1 VNIAL
6 NPRSIA
12 DYETFLRVKS
22 LPVYKITGRSAW
34 FPDEYA
40 SRLGITA
47 DTSREIEPETH
58 PDAFDYQAAI
68 TRLAIQK
75 RRFAIFARCGL
86 GKTLM
91 LLDFA
96 RHAHKAAPKKR
107 ILIISPLMVVD
118 QTAAEHK
125 RFYGSDIEIVPS
137 SKLTAWLAKSKGAI
151 GITNYEAL
159 REDVPQANLGGLI
172 LDECFAAGTMVDCV
186 VNGISIPKPIE
197 NVLCGDKILNA
208 AGVDT
213 AIRTHKREVKR
224 AYIVNAGTKIT
235 CSENHPFFTQRGW
248 VGAQD
253 LEPGDSVLTSRAA
266 VRNVRGSVQAEGY
279 MGIGEVLRQVLLSE
293 MENEPAEVPCG
304 GSQSESQCEA
314 GRSEAEVVRSGK
326 SESRSG
332 AEADRGI
339 ESYVESEGA
348 SQGIKDTKGHAARSF
363 RAWWQW
369 EGDDFTAEAYAG
381 CSWTDLEGGIRF
393 VVGPANGGLSNALQ
407 ARFGKRR
414 NESRYRGGWVLPSLA
429 QDARR
434 QENGEAEFVR
444 VESLEVLEPGHPELE
459 RLREADGKLYFYD
472 IEAERHPSFS
482 VSGLL
487 VHNSSMLKSH
497 YGKYGQECIRLG
509 AGIEWKLALTG
520 TPAPNDRIE
529 FGNHAVF
536 LDQFPNVNSFLARY
550 FVNRGQTQ
558 ERWELRPHAVQPFFR
573 SLSHWCLFLNNPA
586 IYGWKDNC
594 NTLPPINV
602 HIHDVDLT
610 AEQSRLIRGETG
622 QLFTT
627 DLGGI
632 VSRQKLARISK
643 GDDSLKPEFIRNLAE
658 SLSKRSGI
666 IWCKYN
672 DEQDGLAR
680 MFPDAAN
687 IDGSTPHAER
697 LELIADFKAGRRK
710 QLISKPKILG
720 FGLNLQ
726 IAKWMIFSTLQDS
739 YEEYWQAVARANR
752 IGSTEP
758 LEVHIPLTEV
768 ERPMVDNVLRKAKRI
783 EADTELQERMFRD
796 ATIAT

>member
-1 VNIAL
+1 VNITL

-22 LPVYKITGRSAW
+22 LPVYKIVGRSAW

-47 DTSREIEPETH
+47 DTSRKIEPETH

-137 SKLTAWLAKSKGAI
+137 SKLSAWLAKSKGEI

-159 REDVPQANLGGLI
+159 REDVPQGNLGGLI
-172 LDECFAAGTMVDCV
+172 LDE
-186 VNGISIPKPIE
+186 
-197 NVLCGDKILNA
+197 
-208 AGVDT
+208 
-213 AIRTHKREVKR
+213 
-224 AYIVNAGTKIT
+224 
-235 CSENHPFFTQRGW
+235 
-248 VGAQD
+248 
-253 LEPGDSVLTSRAA
+253 
-266 VRNVRGSVQAEGY
+266 
-279 MGIGEVLRQVLLSE
+279 
-293 MENEPAEVPCG
+293 
-304 GSQSESQCEA
+304 
-314 GRSEAEVVRSGK
+314 
-326 SESRSG
+326 
-332 AEADRGI
+332 
-339 ESYVESEGA
+339 
-348 SQGIKDTKGHAARSF
+348 
-363 RAWWQW
+363 
-369 EGDDFTAEAYAG
+369 
-381 CSWTDLEGGIRF
+381 
-393 VVGPANGGLSNALQ
+393 
-407 ARFGKRR
+407 
-414 NESRYRGGWVLPSLA
+414 
-429 QDARR
+429 
-434 QENGEAEFVR
+434 
-444 VESLEVLEPGHPELE
+444 
-459 RLREADGKLYFYD
+459 
-472 IEAERHPSFS
+472 
-482 VSGLL
+482 
-487 VHNSSMLKSH
+487 SSMLKSH

-558 ERWELRPHAVQPFFR
+558 ERWELRPHAIAPFFR

-586 IYGWKDNC
+586 VYGWKDNC

-602 HIHDVDLT
+602 HIHDVELT

-643 GDDSLKPEFIRNLAE
+643 GDDSLKPAFIHKLAE

-796 ATIAT
+796 ATIAS